1 MSIPAVGPVGP
12 AVSAE
17 PAAARTPDARTV
29 HAAKAFERVMLE
41 QLTKEMAASA
51 APEDAGDGASAA
63 TNAYRDMLPAAM
75 ADALSQSGGIGIA
88 TQLQATLAAA
98 KATVPAD
105 APSTDVP
112 PAGAPSAGTPSTDA
126 PGATPGVGALPT
138 GVAS

>member
-1 MSIPAVGPVGP
+1 MTIPAVGPVGP
-12 AVSAE
+12 AATAE
-17 PAAARTPDARTV
+17 PTAPRTPDARTV

-88 TQLQATLAAA
+88 TQLQATLAATN
-98 KATVPAD
+98 ATVPAA
-105 APSTDVP
+105 APP
-112 PAGAPSAGTPSTDA
+112 AGTPSTDA
-126 PGATPGVGALPT
+126 PGTTPGVGALPT
-138 GVAS
+138 GALS

>member
-1 MSIPAVGPVGP
+1 MTIPAVGPVGP

-63 TNAYRDMLPAAM
+63 TSAYRDMLPAAM

-98 KATVPAD
+98 NATVPPTGDAATPSAD
-105 APSTDVP
+105 APATS
-112 PAGAPSAGTPSTDA
+112 DA
-126 PGATPGVGALPT
+126 PAATPGGGALPT

>member
-1 MSIPAVGPVGP
+1 MTIPAVGPVGP
-12 AVSAE
+12 AASAE
-17 PAAARTPDARTV
+17 PAAPRTPDAKTV

-51 APEDAGDGASAA
+51 APEDSGDGASAA

-105 APSTDVP
+105 APSAAASAAGAPAAAKSSTDVP
-112 PAGAPSAGTPSTDA
+112 AT
-126 PGATPGVGALPT
+126 TPGDGALPT
-138 GVAS
+138 GLAS

>member
-1 MSIPAVGPVGP
+1 MSIPGVAPVGP
-12 AVSAE
+12 ASAAE
-17 PAAARTPDARTV
+17 PAAPRTPDAKTV

-75 ADALSQSGGIGIA
+75 ADALTQSGGIGIA

-98 KATVPAD
+98 QATVP
-105 APSTDVP
+105 
-112 PAGAPSAGTPSTDA
+112 PSAAATPATTDA
-126 PGATPGVGALPT
+126 PAATPGGVLPT
-138 GVAS
+138 QVAS

>member
-12 AVSAE
+12 ATSTQ
-17 PAAARTPDARTV
+17 PAASRSSEAESAK
-29 HAAKAFERVMLE
+29 AAKAFERVMLE

-63 TNAYRDMLPAAM
+63 TNAYRDMLPSAM

-88 TQLQATLAAA
+88 AQLQATMAAA
-98 KATVPAD
+98 RAAVPAATPSADTPSID
-105 APSTDVP
+105 APS
-112 PAGAPSAGTPSTDA
+112 APTA
-126 PGATPGVGALPT
+126 PTG